1 MTPDEK
7 EKMYAKEMARRR
19 MAKDMEVQLRHMR
32 YVEEV
37 RRLEQHEEIKMDVKL
52 TGLAMAFLEKED

>member
-1 MTPDEK
+1 
-7 EKMYAKEMARRR
+7 MYAKEMARRR
-19 MAKDMEVQLRHMR
+19 LAKEMEVQLRHMR

-52 TGLAMAFLEKED
+52 TGMAKAFLEKEG